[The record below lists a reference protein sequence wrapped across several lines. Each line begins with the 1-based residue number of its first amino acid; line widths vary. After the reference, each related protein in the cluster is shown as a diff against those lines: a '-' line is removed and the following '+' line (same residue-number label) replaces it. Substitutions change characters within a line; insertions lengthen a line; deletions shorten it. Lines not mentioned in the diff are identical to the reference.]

1 MTKKAPS
8 WYWHIAKLWLQ
19 GQAINHLWRY
29 LCHLAFPFALALLI
43 GSIASCEQFGRMF
56 EHCARINSAQQLVP
70 TFSRWLPLPYFYRTR
85 VRTWATLVSELTHWL
100 LLTRVDWRC
109 QLKTCWGCYCCWC
122 WCRFVKFCSNF
133 ENMVWSR
140 FWCWISDEISKL
152 KFGQYF
158 VADAWLRLWNLILV
172 EILKLC
178 LVKILKFSWNA
189 DVWSRF

>member
-1 MTKKAPS
+1 
-8 WYWHIAKLWLQ
+8 
-19 GQAINHLWRY
+19 
-29 LCHLAFPFALALLI
+29 
-43 GSIASCEQFGRMF
+43 MF

-100 LLTRVDWRC
+100 LLTRVDWFDPGVWRC

-158 VADAWLRLWNLILV
+158 VADAWLRLWNLIFLEILKQGLV
-172 EILKLC
+172 EILKFKYCGIAYVWLWSWSWC
-178 LVKILKFSWNA
+178 LVEICVRTCDIPQRSFIGKQNSTLGSVVPLAMFQ
-189 DVWSRF
+189 